1 MQDMEMT
8 PDDSASQVIQK
19 DYGKYKGSFCSA
31 SSIAP
36 SAHSIA
42 TFKSKETLKLIE
54 IVAKALVLEQQ
65 QQLHEAELE
74 IKREL
79 LELQSKKEE

>member
-19 DYGKYKGSFCSA
+19 DSGKYKGSFVRTV
-31 SSIAP
+31 SSIAS

-42 TFKSKETLKLIE
+42 TFKSKETLKLIA
-54 IVAKALVLEQQ
+54 IVTKALVLEQQ
-65 QQLHEAELE
+65 QQQLHKAE
-74 IKREL
+74 
-79 LELQSKKEE
+79 

>member
-1 MQDMEMT
+1 MT
-8 PDDSASQVIQK
+8 VLHRSSKRIIVNTKVLVALFLAS
-19 DYGKYKGSFCSA
+19 
-31 SSIAP
+31 

-42 TFKSKETLKLIE
+42 TFKGKETVKLIE
-54 IVAKALVLEQQ
+54 IVPKALVLEQQ
-65 QQLHEAELE
+65 QQLHEAELQ

>member
-1 MQDMEMT
+1 MKMK
-8 PDDSASQVIQK
+8 PHDSASQVIQK
-19 DYGKYKGSFCSA
+19 DYGKYKGSFCSVSSMA
-31 SSIAP
+31 S

-65 QQLHEAELE
+65 QQLHEAELQ
-74 IKREL
+74 IKMEQ
-79 LELQSKKEE
+79 LELQLKKE

>member
-1 MQDMEMT
+1 MSVT
-8 PDDSASQVIQK
+8 WNHPSV
-19 DYGKYKGSFCSA
+19 
-31 SSIAP
+31 SSIAS

-42 TFKSKETLKLIE
+42 SFKSKETLKLIA

-65 QQLHEAELE
+65 QQLHKAELQ